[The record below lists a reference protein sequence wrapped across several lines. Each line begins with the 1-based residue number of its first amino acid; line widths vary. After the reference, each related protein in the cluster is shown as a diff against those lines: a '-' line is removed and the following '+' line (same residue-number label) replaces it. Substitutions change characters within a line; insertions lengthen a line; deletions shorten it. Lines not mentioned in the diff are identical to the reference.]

1 MMPAFGEY
9 DWGSIRLLDV
19 FRVKC
24 HEVGTVSNAF
34 GRTDI
39 YQFGVKFS
47 GRTEVVYNGKT
58 IDYRAGSVLYLPKEK
73 SGGIPYNKTF
83 LKDGET
89 ICIFFDSEKPLP
101 SIPFIVQNGCKYTDA
116 VISRL
121 EKAFN
126 EIKGSKFKCASLF
139 YEFLYELESAAVGN
153 DTVTNVF
160 LSEVYGY
167 IDRHICDEYID
178 REAMASEFGL
188 SAEHFRHKFKSLCGL
203 SLQEY
208 CNRVKISKI
217 KELLRESDVSVS
229 EAARMTGFS
238 GVNYFSRFF
247 KKHTGISPG
256 EYRRSVSQLQ

>member
-1 MMPAFGEY
+1 MLTAFREY
-9 DWGSIRLLDV
+9 DWSAIRILDV
-19 FRVKC
+19 FKVKC
-24 HEVGTVSNAF
+24 HEAGTQLNAF

-39 YQFGVKFS
+39 YQFGAKFS
-47 GRTEVVYNGKT
+47 GKTEVIYNGET
-58 IDYRAGSVLYLPKEK
+58 IDYCAGSVLYLPKEK
-73 SGGIPYNKTF
+73 CGNIPYNKTF
-83 LKDGET
+83 LENGET

-126 EIKGSKFKCASLF
+126 EINGSKFKCASLF
-139 YEFLYELESAAVGN
+139 YEFLYELENAVCESGSPT
-153 DTVTNVF
+153 DAF
-160 LSEVYGY
+160 LAEVYEY

-178 REAMASEFGL
+178 RAEIASEFGL
-188 SAEHFRHKFKSLCGL
+188 SAEHFRHKFKRLCGV

-208 CNRVKISKI
+208 LNRTKLNRM
-217 KELLRESDVSVS
+217 KELLRESDASIS
-229 EAARMTGFS
+229 ETARMTGFS